1 MSLIKQEGKKPNPMM
16 VQMMGLAD
24 DNFITI
30 VINMFK
36 DIKKKMEIDMELQQ
50 SKLNYK
56 KGTVKNTKIS
66 RMEIYRTEK

>member
-1 MSLIKQEGKKPNPMM
+1 M
-16 VQMMGLAD
+16 VQMMELAD

-50 SKLNYK
+50 SKWNYK